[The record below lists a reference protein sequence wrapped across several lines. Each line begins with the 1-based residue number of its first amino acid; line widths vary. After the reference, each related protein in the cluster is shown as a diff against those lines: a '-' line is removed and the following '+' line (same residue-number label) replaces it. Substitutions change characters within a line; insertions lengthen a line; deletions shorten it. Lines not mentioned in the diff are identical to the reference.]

1 VRTHVAA
8 LILALALVVAAA
20 LTGSPVS
27 AAMAED
33 RLVVTIKLPGVNGSM
48 VSPSG
53 RMSYLPPNPAERRK
67 HVAQQAREIAA
78 EFDLVIE
85 EEWPIPAIGVNCI
98 VVRLQ
103 FPERREQVMDALSM
117 HEDVDAVQSLNLFT
131 ASTAQSVSRGIDQGV
146 EHNVARN
153 VPGADILQQ
162 LSSRASG
169 RQVSIAV
176 IDTGADLA
184 HRELRG
190 MQISSRDL
198 VEDEST
204 TSTAFP
210 PEAHG
215 TTILGLLVARGENGV
230 GVRGHVPDADVRLL
244 RACWEETDTGS
255 PAKCNTFTLAKALSD
270 VIESPVDIVN
280 LSISGPRDPL
290 LERLGNILTGKQV
303 LVVAA
308 GDSRNG
314 FPGSVSGSLLAVES
328 PLRNASAMSLLPG
341 NRYGLRKGSSIDAIR
356 LTAVLALLK
365 ELHPDVTADNLMTYL
380 DAHARDREN
389 VTSSNKGI

>member
-1 VRTHVAA
+1 MRMHATP
-8 LILALALVVAAA
+8 LILALALAAVAAV
-20 LTGSPVS
+20 TGSTAS

-67 HVAQQAREIAA
+67 HVAQQAREIAT
-78 EFDLVIE
+78 ELDLVIE
-85 EEWPIPAIGVNCI
+85 EEWPIPALGVNCI

-103 FPERREQVMDALSM
+103 FPERREQVMDALSV

-131 ASTAQSVSRGIDQGV
+131 ASTAQSASRGIDQGTDR
-146 EHNVARN
+146 NADRN
-153 VPGADILQQ
+153 VGDTDILQQ
-162 LSSRASG
+162 LSSHASG

-190 MQISSRDL
+190 LQISSRDL
-198 VEDEST
+198 VGDET
-204 TSTAFP
+204 VTPAAFP

-244 RACWEETDTGS
+244 RACWEETGTGS

-303 LVVAA
+303 LLVAA
-308 GDSRNG
+308 GESRSG
-314 FPGSVSGSLLAVES
+314 FPGSVPGSLLAVES
-328 PLRNASAMSLLPG
+328 PVRNASAMSLLPG
-341 NRYGLRKGSSIDAIR
+341 DRYGLRKGSSIDAAR
-356 LTAVLALLK
+356 LTAVIALLK
-365 ELHPDVTADNLMTYL
+365 EMHPDVTAGNLMTYL

-389 VTSSNKGI
+389 PSPSNKGI